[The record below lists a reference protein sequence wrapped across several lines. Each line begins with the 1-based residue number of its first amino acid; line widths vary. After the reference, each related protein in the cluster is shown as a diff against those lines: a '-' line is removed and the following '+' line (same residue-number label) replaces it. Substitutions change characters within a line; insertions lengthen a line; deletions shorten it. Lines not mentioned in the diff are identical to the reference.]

1 VVQTLA
7 AVHSRNHPRRGRQGE
22 AGHVQTVASGTP
34 DHSGVPDISDGARH
48 LASATEIQAHDVTAD
63 LIRQLAER
71 ARASRFRRYRD
82 RVKGLPATP
91 FIPQKA
97 AGPHDTPLTPV
108 VRAGILLPAFS

>member
-1 VVQTLA
+1 M
-7 AVHSRNHPRRGRQGE
+7 
-22 AGHVQTVASGTP
+22 QTVASGTP

-48 LASATEIQAHDVTAD
+48 LAPATEIQAHDVTAD

-91 FIPQKA
+91 PIPHKA

-108 VRAGILLPAFS
+108 VRVGIFLSGESCIF